1 MTTLSTRDQRV
12 IWHPYTQ
19 MKTADLPIPITR
31 GQGVYLFDDA
41 GNKYIDAIS
50 SLWVNIHGHAHPYLA
65 EKIYQQA
72 KKLEHVMFAGFTHEP
87 GIRLAE
93 RLLPLLPGEFT
104 KIFYSDNGSTAV
116 EVAVK
121 MAIQFWQNQEQGTR
135 HKEQGK
141 KEEGTRKK
149 IVALKNPPC

>member
-65 EKIYQQA
+65 ENIYQQA

-93 RLLPLLPGEFT
+93 RLLSHLPENQK

-116 EVAVK
+116 EVALK
-121 MAIQFWQNQEQGTR
+121 MSLQYWYNRGEKRT
-135 HKEQGK
+135 
-141 KEEGTRKK
+141 K
-149 IVALKNPPC
+149 ILAFENAYHGDTFGAMSVS